1 MGEGRK
7 RLATVDGRERRL
19 RVLLGALLF
28 VVLAG
33 VLVDGVQAAERRVA
47 LVIGNGA
54 YDGAERLDT
63 PRQDADDVSAA
74 LGKLGFSVIS
84 PKPRDLDQRGMEQV
98 VQKFADASRG
108 ADVALFYYA
117 GHGVGRGG
125 DNWLI
130 PVGSK
135 ITDPADLRY
144 RAVSLR
150 WIADRLKASGAGAR
164 LLIVD
169 ACRNNRWYEAERGP
183 GQRGL
188 ERITPPSGTLIAYA
202 AAPGE
207 TARDKHPTRPNGL
220 FTGELVQALAQEPE
234 VDIRELIRRVGE
246 RVNRLNAGQ
255 HPSTEE
261 IGFYAALHLAEPKP
275 VADPRGDEDA
285 AWQQARQGNSRSAY
299 EAYLARY
306 PQGRY
311 ADWAQQEIARLA
323 RPVQPPVASQAT
335 VAASAPTVPA
345 ARPSDYPPGKVFRD
359 CSDCPEMV
367 AIPAGEFVMGSPASE
382 TGRYEDEG
390 PQLSVTIARP
400 FAVGKYEV
408 TFDEWDACAA
418 AGACDHRPYDDGW
431 GRGRQPVINV
441 SWHDALSYLAW
452 LSRTTGKRYRLP
464 SEAEWEYAARADSR
478 SAYPWGEVPGSGQAN
493 FDGSGSRWSGKQT
506 APAGS
511 FAANGFGL
519 HDMIGNVWEWVQ
531 DCYQESYM
539 GAPTDGSARE
549 GSKCEARVL
558 RGGSWLDDPQ
568 VAHSAFRGRDAPA
581 IRDNVSGFRLA
592 RTLP

>member
-1 MGEGRK
+1 M
-7 RLATVDGRERRL
+7 
-19 RVLLGALLF
+19 LLGALLF

-63 PRQDADDVSAA
+63 PRQDADDVGAA

-275 VADPRGDEDA
+275 VADPRADEDA

-311 ADWAQQEIARLA
+311 ADWAQQEIAR
-323 RPVQPPVASQAT
+323 PVQPPVASQAT
-335 VAASAPTVPA
+335 VAASAPTAPA
-345 ARPSDYPPGKVFRD
+345 GQPSDYPPGKVFRD

-367 AIPAGEFVMGSPASE
+367 VIPAGAFVMGSPESE
-382 TGRYEDEG
+382 AGRDRDEG
-390 PQLSVTIARP
+390 PQHSVTIARP
-400 FAVGKYEV
+400 FAAGKYEV
-408 TFDEWDACAA
+408 TFDEWDACVA
-418 AGACDHRPYDDGW
+418 AGGCRHKPYDWGW
-431 GRGRQPVINV
+431 GRGTQPVV
-441 SWHDALSYLAW
+441 EVGWDDAQTYLVW
-452 LSRTTGKRYRLP
+452 LSKETGKRYRLL
-464 SEAEWEYAARADSR
+464 SEAEWEYAARAGSR
-478 SAYPWGEVPGSGQAN
+478 SAYPWGEQPGSGHAN
-493 FDGSGSRWSGKQT
+493 FRESGSQGRGDRP
-506 APAGS
+506 APVGG
-511 FAANGFGL
+511 FKANAFKL
-519 HDMIGNVWEWVQ
+519 HDVIGNVWEWVQ
-531 DCYQESYM
+531 DCYRDGYA
-539 GAPTDGSARE
+539 GVPADGSAWNGER
-549 GSKCEARVL
+549 CEARVM
-558 RGGSWLDDPQ
+558 RGGSWNNNPQ
-568 VAHSAFRGRDAPA
+568 DARTAIRHWFAPA
-581 IRDNVSGFRLA
+581 DQNMIGGFRLA
-592 RTLP
+592 RALP